1 VSSRVRPERWLVAV
15 TEYAGLTAY
24 TGGIGRHY
32 AALLPALVRLGIT
45 VDLLV
50 FSPDPPSRDGHAPPA
65 ELGGVTLIGQHRTG
79 RLPRVVELVT
89 RALRVR
95 RAFQSGRYDRVFL
108 PEWAALG
115 SALPRTAPLL
125 TNLATSMALANE
137 VAGLTMRRFPLASR
151 LVVTVQNRLE
161 RRQIIRSAGLIPI
174 SQAMLDY
181 TVTTFGSLPPAR
193 IVRNCVDVETVA
205 ALSRTAPLPD
215 RWPAGEDPVLL
226 FLGRL
231 ERRKG
236 VVDALQAFALVNR
249 THPRARLVLAGAS
262 GDHRVEPDRAELL
275 SYLPESARAQV
286 TWLGHVPGDSLYSA
300 VRAAT
305 VTMCPSRWEGFGNVA
320 LEAKAIGAAV
330 VCTTGSGFDD
340 FCVDGTD
347 ALMVP
352 PADPQR
358 LAAAITR
365 LLEHPEL
372 AARLGRTAAAG
383 VARFA
388 PGPVATDLV
397 RAADD
402 LLGSR

>member
-1 VSSRVRPERWLVAV
+1 VTGARAERWLVAV
-15 TEYAGLTAY
+15 TEYAGLTEY

-32 AALLPALVRLGIT
+32 AALLPALVQLGIT
-45 VDLLV
+45 VDLLL
-50 FSPDPPSRDGHAPPA
+50 FSPDQPRRDGHPSPA
-65 ELGGVTLIGQHRTG
+65 ELGGVNLIGHSRTG
-79 RLPRVVELVT
+79 RLPRVVELAT

-137 VAGLTMRRFPLASR
+137 VAGLTMRQFPLSSR
-151 LVVTVQNRLE
+151 LVVAVQNHLE
-161 RRQIIRSAGLIPI
+161 RRQITRSAGLIPI
-174 SQAMLDY
+174 SRAMLDY
-181 TVTTFGSLPPAR
+181 TVTSFSGLPPAR

-205 ALSRTAPLPD
+205 ARSRTAPLPEG
-215 RWPAGEDPVLL
+215 WPAGDDPVVL

-236 VVDALQAFALVNR
+236 VVDALQAFAR
-249 THPRARLVLAGAS
+249 GRRRHPRARLVLAGAS
-262 GDHRVEPDRAELL
+262 GDSRFEPDRAELL

-300 VRAAT
+300 IRAAT

-320 LEAKAIGAAV
+320 LEAKAIGAAL

-340 FCVDGTD
+340 FCVDNTD
-347 ALMVP
+347 ALLVP
-352 PADPQR
+352 PAAPHV
-358 LAAAITR
+358 LAAAISR
-365 LLEHPEL
+365 LVEDPEL

-383 VARFA
+383 VSPFA
-388 PGPVATDLV
+388 PAPVAADLA

>member
-1 VSSRVRPERWLVAV
+1 MTEPRSERWLVAV
-15 TEYAGLTAY
+15 TEYAGLTEY

-32 AALLPALVRLGIT
+32 AALLPALVHLGIT

-50 FSPDPPSRDGHAPPA
+50 FSPDQPSRMGHPPPA
-65 ELGGVTLIGQHRTG
+65 ELGGVNLIGYHRSG
-79 RLPRVVELVT
+79 RLPRIAELAT

-137 VAGLTMRRFPLASR
+137 VAGLTMRQLPLSSR
-151 LVVTVQNRLE
+151 LVVAVQNHLE
-161 RRQIIRSAGLIPI
+161 RRQITRSAGLIPI
-174 SQAMLDY
+174 SHAMLEY
-181 TVTTFGSLPPAR
+181 TQTAFAGLPPAR

-215 RWPAGEDPVLL
+215 GWPAGDDPVVL

-236 VVDALQAFALVNR
+236 VVDALQAFALVNLA
-249 THPRARLVLAGAS
+249 HPRARLVLAGAS
-262 GDHRVEPDRAELL
+262 GDHRFEPDRAELL

-300 VRAAT
+300 IRAAT

-320 LEAKAIGAAV
+320 LETKAIGAAL

-340 FCVDGTD
+340 FCVDNSD
-347 ALMVP
+347 SLMVP
-352 PADPQR
+352 PADPRSLASAISR
-358 LAAAITR
+358 LV
-365 LLEHPEL
+365 EHPEL

-383 VARFA
+383 VSQFA
-388 PGPVATDLV
+388 PVPVATDLAQ
-397 RAADD
+397 AADD